1 MEALITAHAPMMPS
15 EYAAVPCAPAEGG
28 GAGVSENPPPK
39 LQSTYAPPTST
50 AIATDEFGVLSID
63 VDGCDYWIWDS
74 LKTLNP
80 AVIVIEH
87 NPTIPNHVLYVQAK
101 DTEVRQGS
109 SLLVSGIV
117 PKKDR
122 PLDAKGTL
130 VLMSVESSDCSNVP

>member
-39 LQSTYAPPTST
+39 LQSTPAPPSSSTSTST
-50 AIATDEFGVLSID
+50 ATSTATDEFGVLSID

-74 LKTLNP
+74 LQTLNP

-117 PKKDR
+117 P
-122 PLDAKGTL
+122 
-130 VLMSVESSDCSNVP
+130 